1 LKLVAY
7 RNLSISL
14 PEELIALVELVQ
26 RREHRS
32 RSEVMREALRL
43 YFERRGLIEDPL
55 PNDLAALESARAEV
69 ARGETVTLE
78 DALRELDRQAD
89 QASRTG
95 TSVDPE

>member
-1 LKLVAY
+1 MAY

-14 PEELIALVELVQ
+14 PEELVALVELVQ

-55 PNDLAALESARAEV
+55 PNELAALRKARSEV
-69 ARGETVTLE
+69 ARGETVPLE
-78 DALRELDRQAD
+78 EALLELDRQAD
-89 QASRTG
+89 QASREG
-95 TSVDPE
+95 PSVDPD